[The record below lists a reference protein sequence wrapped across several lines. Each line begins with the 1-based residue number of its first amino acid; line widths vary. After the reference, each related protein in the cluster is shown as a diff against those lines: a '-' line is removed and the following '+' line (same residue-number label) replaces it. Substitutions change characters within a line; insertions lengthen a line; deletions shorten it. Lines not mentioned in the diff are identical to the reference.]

1 MYDKQPASVVVGC
14 SVIRLCVI
22 TVVSA
27 QPATLSRKH
36 CERSNEKMP
45 VRILRRLPVRLRF
58 LPTAFAVLLI
68 VLGINDQRAHGA
80 APYYEGKT
88 IRIIVGTSPGG
99 GYDTYTRLI
108 ARHFSNHIP
117 GKPAIIVD
125 NMPGAGGLVSANH
138 LFKVAKPDGLTIG
151 HFVGGQ
157 FLQQLLGKPGI
168 EFDALKFE
176 YVGVPAQDNFVFGV
190 SKTTGITDIEQWLAS
205 KTAVKFGAIAAGDGT
220 YDVPKVAEVALGL
233 PIQVVSGYKGTA
245 PIRLAFNSGEV
256 GGLSNSWQSFRSTWR
271 KELDNSEVIIVL
283 QVSAKP
289 HPDLP
294 KVPLAMNIAKT
305 DEARK
310 LMQAVAQAH
319 GAAVRPYVLP
329 PGTPKDRV
337 EILRTAFMETV
348 KDPELLKE
356 AAKANL
362 EINPGS
368 GEELERNVKELLRLD
383 PALVARLKEILK

>member
-1 MYDKQPASVVVGC
+1 MS
-14 SVIRLCVI
+14 
-22 TVVSA
+22 
-27 QPATLSRKH
+27 
-36 CERSNEKMP
+36 
-45 VRILRRLPVRLRF
+45 VRILRRLPVRFRCFTTVCAILSI
-58 LPTAFAVLLI
+58 T
-68 VLGINDQRAHGA
+68 LGASDQSAQGA

-138 LFKVAKPDGLTIG
+138 LFNVAKPDGLTMG

-190 SKTTGITDIEQWLAS
+190 AKTTGITDIEQWLAS

-220 YDVPKVAEVALGL
+220 YDIPKVAEVALGL

-256 GGLSNSWQSFRSTWR
+256 SGLSNSWQSFRSTWR
-271 KELDNSEVIIVL
+271 KELDNGEVIIVL
-283 QVSAKP
+283 QVSPKP
-289 HPDLP
+289 HQDLP

-310 LMQAVAQAH
+310 LIQAVAQAH

-368 GEELERNVKELLRLD
+368 GEDLERNVRELLRLD
-383 PALVARLKEILK
+383 PPLVARLKEILK

>member
-1 MYDKQPASVVVGC
+1 
-14 SVIRLCVI
+14 LHL
-22 TVVSA
+22 T
-27 QPATLSRKH
+27 
-36 CERSNEKMP
+36 
-45 VRILRRLPVRLRF
+45 
-58 LPTAFAVLLI
+58 TAFAVLLI
-68 VLGINDQRAHGA
+68 ALGASEQLARSAESF
-80 APYYEGKT
+80 YEGKT

-108 ARHFSNHIP
+108 ARHFSKYIP
-117 GKPAIIVD
+117 GKPNIIVD

-176 YVGVPAQDNFVFGV
+176 YVGVPARDDFIFGMA
-190 SKTTGITDIEQWLAS
+190 KTTGITGIEQWLAS
-205 KTAVKFGAIAAGDGT
+205 KTSVKFGAIAAGDGT
-220 YDVPKVAEVALGL
+220 YDIPKVVEVALGL

-256 GGLSNSWQSFRSTWR
+256 GGLSNSWQSLRSTWR
-271 KELDNSEVIIVL
+271 KELETGEVIVVL
-283 QVSAKP
+283 QISPKP

-294 KVPLAMNIAKT
+294 KVPLAINHAKT

-310 LMQAVAQAH
+310 LIQTVAQAH

-337 EILRTAFMETV
+337 KILRAAFMEAV

-368 GEELERNVKELLRLD
+368 GEDLERNVKELFRLD
-383 PALVARLKEILK
+383 AALVARLKEILK

>member
-1 MYDKQPASVVVGC
+1 MPD
-14 SVIRLCVI
+14 R
-22 TVVSA
+22 VSKGW
-27 QPATLSRKH
+27 P
-36 CERSNEKMP
+36 
-45 VRILRRLPVRLRF
+45 RRLRLTTV
-58 LPTAFAVLLI
+58 LAVLMISPAASEQL
-68 VLGINDQRAHGA
+68 AHSA
-80 APYYEGKT
+80 ASFYEGKT

-108 ARHFSNHIP
+108 ARHFSKHIP

-157 FLQQLLGKPGI
+157 FLQQLLEKPGI

-190 SKTTGITDIEQWLAS
+190 AKTTGITGIEQWLAS
-205 KTAVKFGAIAAGDGT
+205 KMAIKFGAIAAGDGT
-220 YDVPKVAEVALGL
+220 YDIPKVAEVALGL

-271 KELDNSEVIIVL
+271 KELDTGELLIVL
-283 QVSAKP
+283 QVDAKP

-294 KVPLAMNIAKT
+294 KVPLAMNSAKT

-310 LMQAVAQAH
+310 LIQAVAQAH

-329 PGTPKDRV
+329 PGTSKDRV
-337 EILRTAFMETV
+337 EILRTSFMETV

-368 GEELERNVKELLRLD
+368 GEDLERNVKELLRLD
-383 PALVARLKEILK
+383 AALVTRLKEILK

>member
-1 MYDKQPASVVVGC
+1 MPNRVFRGSPMRLPRLTTAFVLLSVV
-14 SVIRLCVI
+14 
-22 TVVSA
+22 
-27 QPATLSRKH
+27 
-36 CERSNEKMP
+36 
-45 VRILRRLPVRLRF
+45 
-58 LPTAFAVLLI
+58 
-68 VLGINDQRAHGA
+68 LGASGQLAHSA
-80 APYYEGKT
+80 APFYEGKT

-108 ARHFSNHIP
+108 ARHFGKYIP
-117 GKPAIIVD
+117 GNPTIIVD

-176 YVGVPAQDNFVFGV
+176 YIGVPAQDHFVFGV
-190 SKTTGITDIEQWLAS
+190 AKTTGITGIEQWLAS
-205 KTAVKFGAIAAGDGT
+205 KTAIKFGAIAVGDGT
-220 YDVPKVAEVALGL
+220 YDIPKIVEVALGL

-271 KELDNSEVIIVL
+271 NELEKGDVIIVV
-283 QVSAKP
+283 QISAKP
-289 HPDLP
+289 HLDLP
-294 KVPLAMNIAKT
+294 KVPLAMNLAKT

-310 LMQAVAQAH
+310 LIQAVAQAH

-337 EILRTAFMETV
+337 EILRRAFMETV
-348 KDPELLKE
+348 RDPELLNE

-368 GEELERNVKELLRLD
+368 GEELERNVKELLRIE
-383 PALVARLKEILK
+383 PSLVARLKAILK

>member
-1 MYDKQPASVVVGC
+1 M
-14 SVIRLCVI
+14 RLT
-22 TVVSA
+22 TV
-27 QPATLSRKH
+27 
-36 CERSNEKMP
+36 
-45 VRILRRLPVRLRF
+45 
-58 LPTAFAVLLI
+58 FAVLMISPAASEQL
-68 VLGINDQRAHGA
+68 AHSA
-80 APYYEGKT
+80 APFYEGKT

-157 FLQQLLGKPGI
+157 FLQQLLEKPGI

-190 SKTTGITDIEQWLAS
+190 AKTTGITGIEQWLAS

-220 YDVPKVAEVALGL
+220 YDIPKVAEVALGL
-233 PIQVVSGYKGTA
+233 PLQVVSGYKGTA

-256 GGLSNSWQSFRSTWR
+256 GGLSNSWQSLRSTWR
-271 KELDNSEVIIVL
+271 KELDNGEVIIVL
-283 QVSAKP
+283 QVNAKP

-310 LMQAVAQAH
+310 LIQAVAQAH

-329 PGTPKDRV
+329 PGTPKARV

-368 GEELERNVKELLRLD
+368 GEDLERNVKELLRLD
-383 PALVARLKEILK
+383 PPLVARLKEILK

>member
-1 MYDKQPASVVVGC
+1 MPNKVF
-14 SVIRLCVI
+14 
-22 TVVSA
+22 
-27 QPATLSRKH
+27 SRSQIWS
-36 CERSNEKMP
+36 C
-45 VRILRRLPVRLRF
+45 LT
-58 LPTAFAVLLI
+58 TAFAVLSI
-68 VLGINDQRAHGA
+68 ALGTSAQLARAA
-80 APYYEGKT
+80 APFYEGKT

-108 ARHFSNHIP
+108 ARHLSNHIP
-117 GKPAIIVD
+117 GKPSIIVD
-125 NMPGAGGLVSANH
+125 NMPGAGGLLSANH
-138 LFKVAKPDGLTIG
+138 LFKVAKPDGLTVG

-176 YVGVPAQDNFVFGV
+176 YVGVPAQDDFIFGV
-190 SKTTGITDIEQWLAS
+190 AKSTGIASVEQWLAS
-205 KTAVKFGAIAAGDGT
+205 KTLVKFGGIAVGDGT
-220 YDVPKVAEVALGL
+220 YDVPKVAEFALGL

-256 GGLSNSWQSFRSTWR
+256 SGVTNSWQSLRSTWR
-271 KELDNSEVIIVL
+271 KELETGEVIIVL
-283 QVSAKP
+283 QLGAKA

-294 KVPLAMNIAKT
+294 KVPLAVNLART

-310 LMQAVAQAH
+310 IILAVAQAH
-319 GAAVRPYVLP
+319 GAAVRPYVMP

-337 EILRTAFMETV
+337 AILRTSFMETV
-348 KDPELLKE
+348 RDPELLKE

-368 GEELERNVKELLRLD
+368 GEDLERNVKELLRLD

>member
-1 MYDKQPASVVVGC
+1 MQMRVFGRSPK
-14 SVIRLCVI
+14 RLSCLA
-22 TVVSA
+22 TVFG
-27 QPATLSRKH
+27 
-36 CERSNEKMP
+36 
-45 VRILRRLPVRLRF
+45 I
-58 LPTAFAVLLI
+58 LLI
-68 VLGINDQRAHGA
+68 ALVASGQLAHGA
-80 APYYEGKT
+80 APFYQGQT
-88 IRIIVGTSPGG
+88 VRIIVGTSPGG

-108 ARHFSNHIP
+108 ARHWSKYIP
-117 GKPAIIVD
+117 GKPTLIVE

-138 LFKVAKPDGLTIG
+138 LFRVVKPDGLTVG

-190 SKTTGITDIEQWLAS
+190 AKTTGVTGLETWLAS
-205 KTAVKFGAIAAGDGT
+205 KTSVKFGAIAAGDGT
-220 YDVPKVAEVALGL
+220 YDIPKVAELALGL

-245 PIRLAFNSGEV
+245 PIRLAFNGGEV

-271 KELDNSEVIIVL
+271 RELETGELIIVL
-283 QVSAKP
+283 QFSAKP

-294 KVPLAMNIAKT
+294 KMPLAINLAKT

-310 LMQAVAQAH
+310 LIQAVAQAH

-329 PGTPKDRV
+329 PSTPKDRV
-337 EILRTAFMETV
+337 EILRSSFMETV

-368 GEELERNVKELLRLD
+368 GEELERNVKDLLRLE
-383 PALVARLKEILK
+383 PPIVARLKEILK

>member
-1 MYDKQPASVVVGC
+1 MPNRVLKESFLRLPLLTTALVLLSVV
-14 SVIRLCVI
+14 
-22 TVVSA
+22 
-27 QPATLSRKH
+27 
-36 CERSNEKMP
+36 
-45 VRILRRLPVRLRF
+45 
-58 LPTAFAVLLI
+58 
-68 VLGINDQRAHGA
+68 LGARGQLAHSA
-80 APYYEGKT
+80 APFYEGKT

-108 ARHFSNHIP
+108 ARHFSKYIP
-117 GKPAIIVD
+117 GNPTIIVD
-125 NMPGAGGLVSANH
+125 NMPGAGGLISANH
-138 LFKVAKPDGLTIG
+138 LFKVVKPDGLTIG

-157 FLQQLLGKPGI
+157 FLQQLLAKPGI

-176 YVGVPAQDNFVFGV
+176 YIGVPAQDNFVFGV
-190 SKTTGITDIEQWLAS
+190 GKTTGITSIEQWLAS

-220 YDVPKVAEVALGL
+220 YDVPKVVEAALGL
-233 PIQVVSGYKGTA
+233 PIQIVSGYKGTA

-271 KELDNSEVIIVL
+271 KELETGEVMIVV
-283 QVSAKP
+283 QISSKP

-294 KVPLAMNIAKT
+294 KVPLAMNLAKT

-310 LMQAVAQAH
+310 LIQAVAQAH

-337 EILRTAFMETV
+337 QILRKAFMEAV
-348 KDPELLKE
+348 KDPELLNE

-383 PALVARLKEILK
+383 AALVTRLKEILK

>member
-1 MYDKQPASVVVGC
+1 
-14 SVIRLCVI
+14 
-22 TVVSA
+22 
-27 QPATLSRKH
+27 
-36 CERSNEKMP
+36 MP
-45 VRILRRLPVRLRF
+45 VRILRRLLVRLWG
-58 LPTAFAVLLI
+58 LTTACAILLI
-68 VLGINDQRAHGA
+68 ALSASDQRAHGA

-205 KTAVKFGAIAAGDGT
+205 KTVVKFGAIAAGDGS
-220 YDVPKVAEVALGL
+220 YDIPKVAEVALGL

-271 KELDNSEVIIVL
+271 QELDNGELLIVL
-283 QVSAKP
+283 QISAKP

-310 LMQAVAQAH
+310 LIQAVAQAH
-319 GAAVRPYVLP
+319 GAAVRPYLLP

-337 EILRTAFMETV
+337 EILRSAFLETV

-368 GEELERNVKELLRLD
+368 GEDLERNVKELLRLD
-383 PALVARLKEILK
+383 PPLVARLKEILK

>member
-1 MYDKQPASVVVGC
+1 MPRRVFTGFPIRVERFTTALAFLSVM
-14 SVIRLCVI
+14 L
-22 TVVSA
+22 A
-27 QPATLSRKH
+27 ATGHL
-36 CERSNEKMP
+36 
-45 VRILRRLPVRLRF
+45 
-58 LPTAFAVLLI
+58 
-68 VLGINDQRAHGA
+68 AHSA
-80 APYYEGKT
+80 APFYEGKT

-108 ARHFSNHIP
+108 GRHFSKYIP
-117 GKPAIIVD
+117 GNPTIIVD

-176 YVGVPAQDNFVFGV
+176 YIGVPAQDHFVFGV
-190 SKTTGITDIEQWLAS
+190 AKTTGITSVEQWLAS
-205 KTAVKFGAIAAGDGT
+205 KVPIKFGAIAAGDGT
-220 YDVPKVAEVALGL
+220 YDVPKLVEAALGL
-233 PIQVVSGYKGTA
+233 PIQIVSGYKGTA

-271 KELDNSEVIIVL
+271 KELETGEVIMVVQI
-283 QVSAKP
+283 SAQP

-294 KVPLAMNIAKT
+294 KVPLAMNLAKT

-310 LMQAVAQAH
+310 LIQAVAQAH

-337 EILRTAFMETV
+337 GILRKAFTETI
-348 KDPELLKE
+348 KDPELLNE

-368 GEELERNVKELLRLD
+368 GEELERNVKELLRIE
-383 PALVARLKEILK
+383 PSLVARLKEILK

>member
-1 MYDKQPASVVVGC
+1 MPNRAFRRSLMRA
-14 SVIRLCVI
+14 RL
-22 TVVSA
+22 
-27 QPATLSRKH
+27 
-36 CERSNEKMP
+36 
-45 VRILRRLPVRLRF
+45 
-58 LPTAFAVLLI
+58 TAFAGLFFA
-68 VLGINDQRAHGA
+68 LGASERLAHSA
-80 APYYEGKT
+80 TPFYEGKT

-108 ARHFSNHIP
+108 ARHFTKYIP
-117 GKPAIIVD
+117 GKPTIVVD

-138 LFKVAKPDGLTIG
+138 LFKVAKADGLTIG

-176 YVGVPAQDNFVFGV
+176 YVGVPAQDSFVFGV
-190 SKTTGITDIEQWLAS
+190 AKTTGITGIDQWLAS

-220 YDVPKVAEVALGL
+220 YDIPKVAEVALGL
-233 PIQVVSGYKGTA
+233 PIQIVSGYKGTA

-271 KELDNSEVIIVL
+271 KELETGELSIVL

-289 HPDLP
+289 HADLP
-294 KVPLAMNIAKT
+294 KVPLAMNIAKA

-310 LMQAVAQAH
+310 LLQAVAQAH

-337 EILRTAFMETV
+337 EILRASFLETV
-348 KDPELLKE
+348 RDPELLKE

-368 GEELERNVKELLRLD
+368 GEDLERNVKELLRLD
-383 PALVARLKEILK
+383 PVLVTRLKEILK

>member
-1 MYDKQPASVVVGC
+1 MSTRVF
-14 SVIRLCVI
+14 
-22 TVVSA
+22 
-27 QPATLSRKH
+27 
-36 CERSNEKMP
+36 
-45 VRILRRLPVRLRF
+45 RLPPRWHLAI
-58 LPTAFAVLLI
+58 AFAVLSI
-68 VLGINDQRAHGA
+68 ALGASAHPAHA
-80 APYYEGKT
+80 AASFYEGKT

-108 ARHFSNHIP
+108 ARHWSKHIP
-117 GKPAIIVD
+117 GSPSLIVD

-138 LFKVAKPDGLTIG
+138 LFKVARPDGLTVG

-157 FLQQLLGKPGI
+157 FLQQLLAKPGI

-176 YVGVPAQDNFVFGV
+176 YVGVPAQDNFVFSV
-190 SKTTGITDIEQWLAS
+190 AKTTGITGVEQWLAS
-205 KTAVKFGAIAAGDGT
+205 KTSVKFGAIAVGDGT
-220 YDVPKVAEVALGL
+220 YDTPKVAEVALGL

-256 GGLSNSWQSFRSTWR
+256 GGLSNSWQSLRSTWR
-271 KELDNSEVIIVL
+271 KELETGEVLVVL
-283 QVSAKP
+283 QLSAKP

-294 KVPLAMNIAKT
+294 KVPVAMNLAKT
-305 DEARK
+305 DEAKK
-310 LMQAVAQAH
+310 LIQAVAQAH

-337 EILRTAFMETV
+337 EILRTSFMAAV
-348 KDPELLKE
+348 NDPELLKE

-368 GEELERNVKELLRLD
+368 GEDLERNVKELLRLD

>member
-1 MYDKQPASVVVGC
+1 MSSKMRKESFSTMLLLTASLTFLSIFLAAVARPAY
-14 SVIRLCVI
+14 
-22 TVVSA
+22 
-27 QPATLSRKH
+27 
-36 CERSNEKMP
+36 
-45 VRILRRLPVRLRF
+45 
-58 LPTAFAVLLI
+58 
-68 VLGINDQRAHGA
+68 GA
-80 APYYEGKT
+80 APFYEGKA

-108 ARHFSNHIP
+108 ARHLAKHIP
-117 GKPAIIVD
+117 GNPTIIVD

-176 YVGVPAQDNFVFGV
+176 YIGVPAQDNFVLGV
-190 SKTTGITDIEQWLAS
+190 AKTTGITSMEQFLAA

-220 YDVPKVAEVALGL
+220 YDTAKVAEVALGL

-271 KELDNSEVIIVL
+271 KELDAGEVTMVL
-283 QVSAKP
+283 QLSAKP
-289 HPDLP
+289 HADLA
-294 KVPLAMNIAKT
+294 KVPLAINLAKS

-310 LMQAVAQAH
+310 LIQAVAQAH

-337 EILRTAFMETV
+337 EILRKAFMETV
-348 KDPELLKE
+348 KDPELLNE
-356 AAKANL
+356 AGKANL
-362 EINPGS
+362 EFNPGS
-368 GEELERNVKELLRLD
+368 GEDLERNVKDLLRLE
-383 PALVARLKEILK
+383 PALVARLKDILK

>member
-1 MYDKQPASVVVGC
+1 
-14 SVIRLCVI
+14 
-22 TVVSA
+22 
-27 QPATLSRKH
+27 
-36 CERSNEKMP
+36 MP
-45 VRILRRLPVRLRF
+45 NRILARLAALTSV
-58 LPTAFAVLLI
+58 AVLLPI
-68 VLGINDQRAHGA
+68 FLEAGGQLAFGA
-80 APYYEGKT
+80 APFYEGKA
-88 IRIIVGTSPGG
+88 IRIIVGTAPGG

-108 ARHFSNHIP
+108 ARHFSRYIP
-117 GKPAIIVD
+117 GNPTIIVD

-138 LFKVAKPDGLTIG
+138 LFKVAKPDGLTMG

-190 SKTTGITDIEQWLAS
+190 AKTAGITGVEQWLAS
-205 KTAVKFGAIAAGDGT
+205 KTSIKFGAIAAGDGT
-220 YDVPKVAEVALGL
+220 YDTPKVVEVALGL

-271 KELDNSEVIIVL
+271 KELETGEVMIVL
-283 QVSAKP
+283 QLSAKP

-294 KVPLAMNIAKT
+294 KVPLAMNLAKS
-305 DEARK
+305 DDARK
-310 LMQAVAQAH
+310 LIQAVVQAH

-337 EILRTAFMETV
+337 EMLRKAFLEAV
-348 KDPELLKE
+348 KDPELLNE

-368 GEELERNVKELLRLD
+368 GEELERNVRELLRLD
-383 PALVARLKEILK
+383 ASLVARLKEILK

>member
-1 MYDKQPASVVVGC
+1 
-14 SVIRLCVI
+14 
-22 TVVSA
+22 
-27 QPATLSRKH
+27 
-36 CERSNEKMP
+36 MP
-45 VRILRRLPVRLRF
+45 ISLVRAFPMRLPCWT
-58 LPTAFAVLLI
+58 TALVLLSL
-68 VLGINDQRAHGA
+68 VLQPSEQLAHSA
-80 APYYEGKT
+80 APFYEGKA

-108 ARHFSNHIP
+108 ARHFGKYIP
-117 GKPAIIVD
+117 GKPTIVVD

-176 YVGVPAQDNFVFGV
+176 YIGVPAQDNFIFGV
-190 SKTTGITDIEQWLAS
+190 AKTTGITSIDQWLAS
-205 KTAVKFGAIAAGDGT
+205 KTAIKFGAITVGDGT
-220 YDVPKVAEVALGL
+220 YDVPRVVEAALNL
-233 PIQVVSGYKGTA
+233 PIQIVSGYKGTA

-256 GGLSNSWQSFRSTWR
+256 SGVSNSWQSLRSTWR
-271 KELDNSEVIIVL
+271 KELETGDVIVVL
-283 QVSAKP
+283 QASAKP

-294 KVPLAMNIAKT
+294 KVPLAMNLAKT

-329 PGTPKDRV
+329 PGTPKERV
-337 EILRTAFMETV
+337 EILSKAFMQTV
-348 KDPELLKE
+348 RDPELLAE

-368 GEELERNVKELLRLD
+368 GKELEENVKELLRLE
-383 PALVARLKEILK
+383 PSLVARLKEILK